1 MTIVSKDWSNPNTY
15 RDSQPPAFIVNS
27 GGSFTFVSVEPPV
40 SEDTDDN
47 LEVLLLTSFP
57 NNDMT
62 TVAFDRDSG
71 NVFIEQAATNGELDC
86 VMLDR
91 DMVVELIGVL
101 NTYVRAT
108 AK

>member
-1 MTIVSKDWSNPNTY
+1 MTTASKDWSNPLTY
-15 RDSQPPAFIVNS
+15 RDSQPPALIAN
-27 GGSFTFVSVEPPV
+27 GDGSFTVTNAAQVSVVE
-40 SEDTDDN
+40 EDD

-62 TVAFDRDSG
+62 TVSFPRDSG
-71 NVFIEQAATNGELDC
+71 NVFIEQIAADGSLDC
-86 VMLDR
+86 VLLDR